1 MDFSNRKTRK
11 ARKTEDEKKK
21 ILEDKKVYYKSYY
34 EKNRSKI
41 QQSIKDNIQYA
52 KKLVE
57 ELNKGNKKLKNVR
70 PNTIQKY
77 NITFDIRNKKYI
89 IDNII

>member
-1 MDFSNRKTRK
+1 MDFSSKKTRK

-34 EKNRSKI
+34 EKNRIKI

-52 KKLVE
+52 KMLID

-70 PNTIQKY
+70 PTTIKKY
-77 NITFDIRNKKYI
+77 NITFDARNKKYI
-89 IDNII
+89 IDNI

>member
-1 MDFSNRKTRK
+1 MDSNRKTRK

-41 QQSIKDNIQYA
+41 QQSVKDNIYYA
-52 KKLVE
+52 KMLID

-70 PNTIQKY
+70 PTTIKKY
-77 NITFDIRNKKYI
+77 NITFDSRNKKYI

>member
-1 MDFSNRKTRK
+1 MDFFNRKTRK
-11 ARKTEDEKKK
+11 ARKSDDEKKQ
-21 ILEDKKVYYKSYY
+21 ILEDKKIYYKSYY
-34 EKNRSKI
+34 QNNKSKI

-57 ELNKGNKKLKNVR
+57 DLNKGNKKLKNVR

-77 NITFDIRNKKYI
+77 NITFDSRNKKYI
-89 IDNII
+89 INNIL

>member
-1 MDFSNRKTRK
+1 MDSNRKTRK

-41 QQSIKDNIQYA
+41 QQSVKDNIYYA
-52 KKLVE
+52 KMLID

-70 PNTIQKY
+70 PTTIKKY
-77 NITFDIRNKKYI
+77 NITFDSRNKKYI
-89 IDNII
+89 IENI

>member
-21 ILEDKKVYYKSYY
+21 ILEDKKIYYKSYY

-52 KKLVE
+52 KKLVD
-57 ELNKGNKKLKNVR
+57 ELNKGSKKIKNVR

-77 NITFDIRNKKYI
+77 NINFDSRNKKYI